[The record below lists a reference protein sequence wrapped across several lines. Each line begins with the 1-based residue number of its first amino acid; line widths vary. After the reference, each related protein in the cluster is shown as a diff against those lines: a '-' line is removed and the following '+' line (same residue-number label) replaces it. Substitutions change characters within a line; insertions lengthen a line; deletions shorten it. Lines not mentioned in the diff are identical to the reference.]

1 MNNEDAVRQHVQACA
16 TASVRPQSNL
26 HWYTPAPRDPVRCL
40 ATKAV
45 EFDSLPGMSGS
56 ILTPQDRAHFLRK
69 IRRLTPSPVH
79 RRMNALL
86 LLDDGRAAERV
97 PAVMFIDAGTV
108 RELRRLYQ
116 VAGVAGIEQ
125 LKFEGSDPALSAAG
139 SGTERRA
146 VRVSKGNMR
155 PYVASATSEILYR

>member
-1 MNNEDAVRQHVQACA
+1 
-16 TASVRPQSNL
+16 
-26 HWYTPAPRDPVRCL
+26 
-40 ATKAV
+40 
-45 EFDSLPGMSGS
+45 MSGA
-56 ILTPQDRAHFLRK
+56 ILPSEDRAHFLRLM
-69 IRRLTPSPVH
+69 RHHTPSPVH

-97 PAVMFIDAGTV
+97 PAVMFIDAETV

-146 VRVSKGNMR
+146 VRVSKGNMCLRAAQLRRELYSARDGQAAEAAGLCLQEAEVRAGKSQRQNGHSWRR
-155 PYVASATSEILYR
+155 PLVP